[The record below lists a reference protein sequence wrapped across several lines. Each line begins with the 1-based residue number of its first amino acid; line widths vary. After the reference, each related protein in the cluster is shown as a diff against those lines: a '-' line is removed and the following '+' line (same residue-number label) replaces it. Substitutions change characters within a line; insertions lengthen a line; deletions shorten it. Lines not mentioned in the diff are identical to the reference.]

1 MNPGTLQSSEDS
13 PSPWKQRCETGI
25 LRCLRS
31 SQSRRTLVSDPPA
44 RADLEEGIRGGS
56 LGNVQDWDGERP
68 LETEMISISCLQWV
82 EPNQSQLTRES
93 GKVKFAESN
102 PSLTGKYLTHWQ
114 QDDEGA
120 LLALRDE
127 SKQFILAKGVDIWL
141 GDGKA
146 SERAEYENICHRFLL
161 LLPHCEE
168 EKLRSPTGISKS
180 SRTQSVEPEK
190 GIMDSDEIFDPIGQ
204 SKIVLQNL
212 QHYTLHPKLRQFY
225 ETLKPTALQKFI
237 ARNRKMLSFV
247 MKVMEYDQDK
257 TLLILTN
264 NPHPC
269 PLDQQERDSTP
280 KYFPQDLLVKVMA
293 PNYWHKPT
301 ENYCLPVMPQRKRLR
316 PALTP
321 IFPVTLLTDPMSKKE
336 QWFRF
341 STKDDFKSEG
351 KYSMFCTLR
360 RQKNMYPQLTF
371 SQACKGDKKKDV
383 SKKSESDKPTLKINR
398 EPLTLSSLLEL
409 KPTRTAPGESAFR
422 NGRVQ
427 QWFIKNT
434 TVIK

>member
-56 LGNVQDWDGERP
+56 LGNVQDWDGYNPVRWCE
-68 LETEMISISCLQWV
+68 L
-82 EPNQSQLTRES
+82 
-93 GKVKFAESN
+93 KVC
-102 PSLTGKYLTHWQ
+102 
-114 QDDEGA
+114 
-120 LLALRDE
+120 
-127 SKQFILAKGVDIWL
+127 
-141 GDGKA
+141 A
-146 SERAEYENICHRFLL
+146 SAYSAAIF
-161 LLPHCEE
+161 
-168 EKLRSPTGISKS
+168 RSPSGISKS

-247 MKVMEYDQDK
+247 KKVIEYDQDK

-269 PLDQQERDSTP
+269 PLDQQESDNTP

-351 KYSMFCTLR
+351 KYLMFCTLR

-371 SQACKGDKKKDV
+371 PQACKGDKKKDV

-422 NGRVQ
+422 NGRAQ